1 MTGTQ
6 FPAHHLAT
14 FERYRRLA
22 ILFDSKFRIPGTR
35 IRFGIDPLLGLLPVA
50 GDLATAAFAVYGV
63 VLARRMNAPGR
74 LQLRM
79 GWNIAIDALAGS
91 VPVLGDLFDVAFKA
105 HLRNVRLMERWLQD
119 SGRQ

>member
-1 MTGTQ
+1 MTGTLI
-6 FPAHHLAT
+6 PAQHLAA

-22 ILFDSKFRIPGTR
+22 RLFDSRFRIPGTR

-50 GDLATAAFAVYGV
+50 GDLVTAAFAVYGV
-63 VLARRMNAPGR
+63 LLARRMDAPGR

-91 VPVLGDLFDVAFKA
+91 VPVLGDLFDAAFKA
-105 HLRNVRLMERWLQD
+105 HSRNVLLLERWLED
-119 SGRQ
+119 RSRQ

>member
-1 MTGTQ
+1 VTGTLI
-6 FPAHHLAT
+6 PAHHLAA

-22 ILFDSKFRIPGTR
+22 RLFDSRFRIPGTR

-50 GDLATAAFAVYGV
+50 GDLVTAAFAVYGV

-91 VPVLGDLFDVAFKA
+91 VPVLGDLFDAAFKA
-105 HLRNVRLMERWLQD
+105 HSRNVLLLERWLED
-119 SGRQ
+119 RSRQ

>member
-1 MTGTQ
+1 MNGTPV
-6 FPAHHLAT
+6 PAQHLAA

-22 ILFDSKFRIPGTR
+22 RLFDSRFRIPGTR

-50 GDLATAAFAVYGV
+50 GDLVTAAFAVYGV
-63 VLARRMNAPGR
+63 LLARRMNAPGR

-79 GWNIAIDALAGS
+79 GRNIAIDALAGS

-105 HLRNVRLMERWLQD
+105 HLRNVRLIERWLED
-119 SGRQ
+119 RGRP

>member
-1 MTGTQ
+1 MTGTHI
-6 FPAHHLAT
+6 PAHHLAT

-22 ILFDSKFRIPGTR
+22 ELFDSRFRIPGTR

-50 GDLATAAFAVYGV
+50 GDLVTAAFAVYGV

-105 HLRNVRLMERWLQD
+105 HLRNFRLFESWLEK
-119 SGRQ
+119 SGQQ